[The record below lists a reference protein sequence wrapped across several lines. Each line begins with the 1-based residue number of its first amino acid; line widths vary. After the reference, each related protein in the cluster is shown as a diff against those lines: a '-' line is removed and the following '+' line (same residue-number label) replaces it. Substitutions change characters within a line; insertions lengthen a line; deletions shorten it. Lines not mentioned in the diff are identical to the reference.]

1 MSARAS
7 NAARR
12 GALRG
17 VLLGLT
23 VFAVTGR
30 SFADETKTV
39 LRTEPSAEQRG
50 ADAYDRA
57 IDAYGKGDKQSALR
71 FMAEAYSISPH
82 VELVYDMAKLEKE
95 LGRCR
100 DALQHYRQ
108 YLKEASGGVMTPA
121 ASSSVRELE
130 ARCGTDAPKA
140 HADPMKIV
148 GWSAI
153 GAGVAAGVAGIYFA
167 IAGQGAAD
175 DAQRI
180 LRTDEQLGKSWDS
193 GDQRVRDGQRDNTV
207 ATVCLAT
214 AGTLITGGTL
224 LLLFGSKIA
233 SRHEET
239 VTVGTVHGGSVVTYT
254 RGF

>member
-1 MSARAS
+1 MSVRAS
-7 NAARR
+7 NAERR

-17 VLLGLT
+17 VLFGLT
-23 VFAVTGR
+23 VFALAGR
-30 SFADETKTV
+30 SSADETKTV
-39 LRTEPSAEQRG
+39 PRPEPSAEQRG

-57 IDAYGKGDKQSALR
+57 IDAYARGDKQSALR
-71 FMAEAYSISPH
+71 LMAEAYAASPH
-82 VELVYDMAKLEKE
+82 IELVYDMAKLEKE

-100 DALQHYRQ
+100 DALEHYRQ
-108 YLKEASGGVMTPA
+108 YLKEASGGVMTNT
-121 ASSSVRELE
+121 ASSSVRELQ

-140 HADPMKIV
+140 HVDPMKVV

-153 GAGVAAGVAGIYFA
+153 GAGAAAGVAGIYFA
-167 IAGQGAAD
+167 VAGQDAAD

-180 LRTDEQLGKSWDS
+180 LRTDEQLGKSWSS

-214 AGTLITGGTL
+214 AGTLIAGGTL
-224 LLLFGSKIA
+224 LLLFGSKLA
-233 SRHEET
+233 FRHEET
-239 VTVGTVHGGSVVTYT
+239 VTVGTVRGGSVLTYT